1 VTTEFLRIGLRVSTR
16 HKPGTAILDGGGTM
30 YRFAQAFPV
39 LPGKSDADAK
49 AIADY
54 FKAHPNEYLE
64 SRKAAGITLER
75 AYLQVTPMGSF
86 VVGYTESERDVASI
100 MAAYADTSSA
110 LNKKFAELV
119 KEIHGVD
126 VTQPIPGPPPETIGD
141 WRDETVTEIK
151 NGFAFTAPLMPGQA
165 EAGKAFTKEAFV
177 TRRAEFAA
185 SRRALTNNAEIVTLL
200 YTPMGPAI
208 AAYLE
213 GEDPAEANRKFAAST
228 SPFDRWFKDGLKKL
242 FPPEVDFDKPVT
254 GVHEIFDS
262 QKLIGKH

>member
-1 VTTEFLRIGLRVSTR
+1 M
-16 HKPGTAILDGGGTM
+16 H
-30 YRFAQAFPV
+30 RFAQSFPV

-54 FKAHPNEYLE
+54 FKAHPDEYLK
-64 SRKAAGITLER
+64 SRKTAGITVER

-86 VVGYTESERDVASI
+86 VIGYIESERDVAATW
-100 MAAYADTSSA
+100 AALADTSSA
-110 LNKKFAELV
+110 LNKKFAELA
-119 KEIHGVD
+119 KEVHGVD
-126 VTQPIPGPPPETIGD
+126 VTQAPAGPPPETIGE
-141 WRDETVTEIK
+141 WRDEKVTDIR
-151 NGFAFTAPLMPGQA
+151 NGFAFTAPLKPGQV

-185 SRRALTNNAEIVTLL
+185 SRRAFNNNTEIVTLV
-200 YTPMGPAI
+200 YTPMGEAI

-254 GVHEIFDS
+254 GVQEIFDS
-262 QKLIGKH
+262 QKLVTKN